1 MCLRVQNHLEKK
13 LQRVSRHRTQGAF
26 ARACTKTGRL
36 SGNSK
41 GGIALSMSFFIPVF
55 QRLLFHNVFGGYIPD
70 SSSIS
75 FPKSME
81 IHSLVF
87 DCFYSEVVR
96 RLSQRGLVVEA

>member
-1 MCLRVQNHLEKK
+1 MCLRVRNHLERK
-13 LQRVSRHRTQGAF
+13 LPRVSKHRTQGAY

-55 QRLLFHNVFGGYIPD
+55 QRLLFHNVFGGYVSD

-75 FPKSME
+75 FARSME

-87 DCFYSEVVR
+87 DCFYSAMV
-96 RLSQRGLVVEA
+96 